1 MRLVPIVVVITALGA
16 SSGVAT
22 ASPELALGAAQLELM
37 PRRDLM
43 SEDPAEKDLPYYRT
57 AMFAQVAVGNEA
69 GLDVGVGAAGAV
81 SGLGCDVVN
90 VSAQG
95 RVKPLD
101 ERVSGAAGWA
111 LCLSQIGLTFAMSG
125 YEEHDVA
132 PSLDGHRSLWRRH
145 YDASYQ
151 GVTVG
156 GGEIPRGDERHRD
169 AFLMIT
175 LGRTVTTQR
184 DDALTRKTTQL
195 DLDVAVYRYHF
206 AGRTTDLSVDV
217 LGLSGNGLKAG
228 DDDRGGVTSMIE
240 PVRVRLDAGAWF
252 GSARAGWGQTG
263 GQISASSTTEVDG
276 EVVDHWEETVDGA
289 GLPTVSAAV
298 GEVTVGVR
306 TDALT
311 ASVAVSRLMYPTFDG
326 DVSLEDRA
334 TARFDGAIGE
344 TAYTLVPFATR
355 TRSWTRAR
363 GALDERSLGASL
375 TVGHPVTELVRVDL
389 LGSFGLT
396 PYASLDGGRVPVPVL
411 GGDVM
416 LTLTARHAR

>member
-1 MRLVPIVVVITALGA
+1 MRPVLVLVVTAALG
-16 SSGVAT
+16 SGTAA
-22 ASPELALGAAQLELM
+22 ASPELALGAAQLELA

-57 AMFAQVAVGNEA
+57 AMFAQVAVGEAA

-81 SGLGCDVVN
+81 SGLGCDIVN
-90 VSAQG
+90 ISAQG

-125 YEEHDVA
+125 YEEHDVS
-132 PSLDGHRSLWRRH
+132 PSLDGHRSLWRRR
-145 YDASYQ
+145 YNASYQ

-169 AFLMIT
+169 SFVMIT

-184 DDALTRKTTQL
+184 DEALQRTTTQL

-206 AGRTTDLSVDV
+206 AGRTADLSVDV
-217 LGLSGNGLKAG
+217 LGFGGNGIKAG
-228 DDDRGGVTSMIE
+228 DDDRGGVTARFE
-240 PVRVRLDAGAWF
+240 PVRVRVDAGSWF

-276 EVVDHWEETVDGA
+276 QVVDHWEETIDGA

-298 GEVTVGVR
+298 GEVTLGVR

-311 ASVAVSRLMYPTFDG
+311 ASVAASRLLYPTFDG
-326 DVSLEDRA
+326 DIALEDRA
-334 TARFDGAIGE
+334 SARFDGALGR
-344 TAYTLVPFATR
+344 TGYVLVPFATR
-355 TRSWTRAR
+355 TRSWTRTH
-363 GALDERSLGASL
+363 GAIDERSLGASL
-375 TVGHPVTELVRVDL
+375 TVGRPLTELVRVDV

-396 PYASLDGGRVPVPVL
+396 PYASLVGGRVPVPVL